1 MEKVME
7 SLKEFIWDIIGYLI
21 PGAFLLIVF
30 NFCLDKRE
38 FEYESFLIDWTTFG
52 TSLVVIVSYV
62 LGYIVYSFTKFKIYL
77 QDKLIN
83 FIVYLNFGKNNFV
96 IKFLK
101 KRHSEDWKVN
111 FKNSK
116 LYEAAINKLKNDYP
130 MIDKMEI
137 NEVRNILMTKNPTQ
151 SEIIYTFM
159 FRSSIF
165 DHVST
170 IFILV
175 LFIYILQ
182 LLTPIEILKDNIQY
196 KYIYIIM
203 LISVPLLGN
212 SKRFFFPKAMR
223 IPFSNL

>member
-1 MEKVME
+1 ME

-30 NFCLDKRE
+30 NFCLVKDE
-38 FEYESFLIDWTTFG
+38 FEYYSFIIDWAVFG
-52 TSLVVIVSYV
+52 PSLFIVVSYV
-62 LGYIVYSFTKFKIYL
+62 LGYVVYSFTKYKIYI

-83 FIVYLNFGKNNFV
+83 LVIFLCFNKDNFIT
-96 IKFLK
+96 KFFR
-101 KRHSEDWKVN
+101 KRHSEDWKAN
-111 FKNSK
+111 FKSSK
-116 LYEAAINKLKNDYP
+116 LYQAVINKMKKDYP
-130 MIDKMEI
+130 TIDQMEI
-137 NEVRNILMTKNPTQ
+137 NEVRNILMTKNSAQ

-170 IFILV
+170 IFMLV
-175 LFIYILQ
+175 LIVYFLQ
-182 LLTPIEILKDNIQY
+182 FFKLIEILKDDIQY
-196 KYIYIIM
+196 RYIYFCM
-203 LISVPLLGN
+203 LISIPLLGN

>member
-1 MEKVME
+1 ME
-7 SLKEFIWDIIGYLI
+7 SLKEFVWDIIGYLI
-21 PGAFLLIVF
+21 PGAFLLITL

-38 FEYESFLIDWTTFG
+38 FEYDNFLIDWDAFG

-62 LGYIVYSFTKFKIYL
+62 LGYLVYSFTKYKIYL
-77 QDKLIN
+77 QDRLIK
-83 FIVYLNFGKNNFV
+83 FIIYLNFGRDNF
-96 IKFLK
+96 ITRFFK
-101 KRHSEDWKVN
+101 KRHSEEWKEK

-116 LYEAAINKLKNDYP
+116 LYEAAITKLKVEYP
-130 MIDKMEI
+130 TIDKMEI
-137 NEVRNILMTKNPTQ
+137 NEVRNILMSKNPTQ
-151 SEIIYTFM
+151 SETIYTFM

-175 LFIYILQ
+175 LFIYLIQVFTSVEL
-182 LLTPIEILKDNIQY
+182 IKNSIQY
-196 KYIYIIM
+196 KYIYFCM

>member
-1 MEKVME
+1 MME
-7 SLKEFIWDIIGYLI
+7 SLKEFVWDIIGYLI

-38 FEYESFLIDWTTFG
+38 FEYDDFLIDWEVFG

-62 LGYIVYSFTKFKIYL
+62 LGYLVYSFTKYKIYL
-77 QDKLIN
+77 QDRLIKFIIYLNYSRDN
-83 FIVYLNFGKNNFV
+83 FITRFF
-96 IKFLK
+96 K
-101 KRHSEDWKVN
+101 KRHSEEWKEQ

-116 LYEAAINKLKNDYP
+116 LYEAAIAKLKVEYP
-130 MIDKMEI
+130 TIDTMEI
-137 NEVRNILMTKNPTQ
+137 NEVRNILMSKNPTQ
-151 SEIIYTFM
+151 SETIYTFM

-170 IFILV
+170 IFMLV
-175 LFIYILQ
+175 LFIYLIQ
-182 LLTPIEILKDNIQY
+182 LFTSIELLKDDIQY
-196 KYIYIIM
+196 KYIYLSM